1 MSSRRM
7 RRPPSLN
14 FSISS
19 SEPSPPHTAN
29 SSDLELDSCSTNSD
43 ERPLSRAASHCSKM
57 PTLSEVLSNTA
68 PPPYTLS
75 AFMAYLSQN
84 HCLETLEFTMDASR
98 YRKHFTLLGGQEE
111 FNGNGEACEF
121 VRSLWQR
128 LLDAYIAP
136 NGPREVNLPC
146 GIRDCLLS
154 VPNFKTPP
162 SPETLDVAV
171 AKVYELMEESVL
183 IPFINSC
190 HCPTPYSQNSWAASQ
205 SDDHVYMRGS
215 LDERVLHRNTHSG
228 SPPPGIEF
236 ISHSYTAPVT
246 SSRHHKTHSPFS
258 VSLGWSRNSSH
269 GSPNSWSSSPDAM
282 MDDYPGTGASSR
294 CRTPVTP
301 PATPPLC
308 EERGSGSPKPWGGR
322 EKGWR
327 RVTTKLSWKKA
338 SKEAS
343 HHELD
348 TGYHHHH

>member
-1 MSSRRM
+1 
-7 RRPPSLN
+7 
-14 FSISS
+14 
-19 SEPSPPHTAN
+19 
-29 SSDLELDSCSTNSD
+29 
-43 ERPLSRAASHCSKM
+43 M

-68 PPPYTLS
+68 PAPYTLS

-98 YRKHFTLLGGQEE
+98 YRKHFMSLGGQEE

-154 VPNFKTPP
+154 VPNCKSPP

-190 HCPTPYSQNSWAASQ
+190 HCPTPYSDSQWAASQ
-205 SDDHVYMRGS
+205 SDDNIYMRGS
-215 LDERVLHRNTHSG
+215 LDERLLHRSTHSG
-228 SPPPGIEF
+228 SPPPGIEPV
-236 ISHSYTAPVT
+236 SHSYTAPV
-246 SSRHHKTHSPFS
+246 SSARSKAMSPFS
-258 VSLGWSRNSSH
+258 VNLGWSRHSAH
-269 GSPNSWSSSPDAM
+269 GSPSSWSSSPDAM
-282 MDDYPGTGASSR
+282 MDDYPGTGPSSR

-308 EERGSGSPKPWGGR
+308 DEPIRSTGSPKPFHMHR
-322 EKGWR
+322 SADKAWR
-327 RVTTKLSWKKA
+327 RVTTKLSWKRREP
-338 SKEAS
+338 SS
-343 HHELD
+343 HHD
-348 TGYHHHH
+348 MDYN